1 MKPRWTALGF
11 LICVVTT
18 SHLPAA
24 EPPHSSVSHR
34 VLKYCDPVCEL
45 QAQDSAF
52 SLLLEVYREHTAHR
66 IQAQYESR
74 INAAAAMSEE
84 HGSLLIQADSEGMR
98 TLRAWVL
105 ELAEQE
111 RDLSLQQLQ
120 QDVENYKVAYGCARR
135 VEEQELGHRVPS
147 KVNTETAAA
156 QLRQYNI
163 VAVADTTGS
172 GLRLVRPLSAQS
184 VLLDAE
190 PAEPTGPKIE
200 PCE

>member
-1 MKPRWTALGF
+1 MI
-11 LICVVTT
+11 LIIDGPEKAGKSTIIA
-18 SHLPAA
+18 HLR
-24 EPPHSSVSHR
+24 ELSQEIG
-34 VLKYCDPVCEL
+34 LKV
-45 QAQDSAF
+45 
-52 SLLLEVYREHTAHR
+52 EV
-66 IQAQYESR
+66 
-74 INAAAAMSEE
+74 
-84 HGSLLIQADSEGMR
+84 
-98 TLRAWVL
+98 RAWGPVYPDD
-105 ELAEQE
+105 
-111 RDLSLQQLQ
+111 RIYTPKLQ